1 MTALT
6 LTSPAKINLFL
17 AVVGR
22 RADGFHDLVS
32 VVSHV
37 GFGDTLTVE
46 ITPSGDFA
54 LECDDASLVRDE
66 RNLVLRAA
74 RAFREATGW
83 PGGARF
89 RLTKRIPQGAG
100 LGGGSSNASTTL
112 MALNTLAGRPLGT
125 EALAAVAA
133 RLGSDCPLFLHS
145 APLIMRGRGER
156 IELLPETAV
165 VRLRKR
171 RVWLFKP
178 SFGIDTPWAF
188 RCLAAR
194 APGGYSTPAE
204 AEARLAEWIS
214 RSDQPAEKLLCNTLE
229 AVSFDKYIALP
240 VLVNQLREMF
250 DLVVAMSGSG
260 STCFAFVPD
269 SAPPNLGRRV
279 KDVVMDAWGPQ
290 TFFMETSLAPDP
302 ESRIV

>member
-32 VVSHV
+32 VVSPV
-37 GFGDTLTVE
+37 AFGDTLTVE
-46 ITPSGDFA
+46 STASGDFT
-54 LECDDASLVRDE
+54 LECDDASLVVDE

-74 RAFREATGW
+74 RAFREAAGW
-83 PGGARF
+83 PGGGRF

-100 LGGGSSNASTTL
+100 LGGGSSNATTTL
-112 MALNTLAGRPLGT
+112 MALNTLAGRPLGMD
-125 EALAAVAA
+125 ALAVLAA

-145 APLIMRGRGER
+145 APLILRGRGER
-156 IELLPETAV
+156 IELLPETGVA
-165 VRLRKR
+165 RLRNR

-178 SFGIDTPWAF
+178 AFGIDTPWAF
-188 RCLAAR
+188 RRLAAL
-194 APGGYSTPAE
+194 APGGYLVPAK
-204 AEARLAEWIS
+204 AEERLAEWIA
-214 RSDQPAEKLLCNTLE
+214 RPDRPAEKLLFNTLE
-229 AVSFDKYIALP
+229 SVSFEKYIALP

-250 DLVVAMSGSG
+250 DLVVGMSGSG

-269 SAPPNLGRRV
+269 SASTNLGREIR
-279 KDVVMDAWGPQ
+279 DVVMDAWGPE
-290 TFFMETSLAPDP
+290 TFFVETSLASDP
-302 ESRIV
+302 VSRIV